1 VPDPWSIRL
10 LRAALQ
16 IQDRVTDEVPEELR
30 VSGAGRK
37 AKITIDGKDDGGEM
51 YLRWSGER
59 LIEEADSVGVRNN
72 FSLHSRT
79 LLDLATGEL
88 KAREAVAARLIHVS
102 GDRSIY
108 DEEDI
113 MKLFEKLQATLVKHL
128 QRRGI

>member
-1 VPDPWSIRL
+1 MPDPWSIRL

-16 IQDRVTDEVPEELR
+16 IQDRITDDVPEDLR

-37 AKITIDGKDDGGEM
+37 AKICIDGDDGGEM

-59 LIEEADSVGVRNN
+59 LIEEDNPDGVRNK

-88 KAREAVAARLIHVS
+88 AAREAVAARLIHVS

-108 DEEDI
+108 DAEDI
-113 MKLFEKLQATLVKHL
+113 MKLFEKLQVTLVKHL